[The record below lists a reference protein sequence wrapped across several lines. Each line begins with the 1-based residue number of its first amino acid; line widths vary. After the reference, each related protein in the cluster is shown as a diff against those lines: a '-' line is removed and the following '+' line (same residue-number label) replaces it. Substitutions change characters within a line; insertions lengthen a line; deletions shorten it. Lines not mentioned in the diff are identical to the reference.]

1 MGAIVSGAGAN
12 GDPVTQS
19 ADKTPD
25 INSTAVNTP
34 IVKKLGVQP
43 YASVFKDMQQ
53 FTDNRTVNSADEIWV
68 LQHSPVYTLGQAGD
82 PKHILNAGDIPIV
95 QSDRGGQVTYH
106 GPGQIIVYPLLDL
119 RRYELGVRSLVEL
132 LENVVILLLLEHGI
146 CANSRR
152 DAPGVYVNDK
162 KIAALGLRI
171 RHSCSFHGLSLNTD
185 MDLEPF
191 NRINPCGYAGL
202 KVTQISNETKHQS
215 IASVSDRLAE
225 LLIEALAV
233 KQICE
238 RPGVRGSE

>member
-1 MGAIVSGAGAN
+1 MQRV
-12 GDPVTQS
+12 
-19 ADKTPD
+19 DK
-25 INSTAVNTP
+25 IAEVNSLAASSPLVDLS
-34 IVKKLGVQP
+34 IEKALDVKALVVKELGVQP
-43 YASVFKDMQQ
+43 YAGVFDDMRQ
-53 FTDNRTVNSADEIWV
+53 FTDNRTSDSADEIWV

-106 GPGQIIVYPLLDL
+106 GPGQIIVYPLIDL

-132 LENVVILLLLEHGI
+132 LEDVVILLLLEHGI

-152 DAPGVYVNDK
+152 DAPGVYVDNK

-171 RHSCSFHGLSLNTD
+171 RRSCSFHGLSLNVD

-202 KVTQISNETKHQS
+202 EVTQISNEAKHAS
-215 IASVSDRLAE
+215 IASISDRLVE
-225 LLIEALAV
+225 LLTDALAA
-233 KQICE
+233 KQIDEVSRVE
-238 RPGVRGSE
+238 R

>member
-1 MGAIVSGAGAN
+1 MIAWCGCYNYGICQPGNPVS
-12 GDPVTQS
+12 QS
-19 ADKTPD
+19 VDKTPA
-25 INSTAVNTP
+25 IKPPVAPVVIRLP
-34 IVKKLGVQP
+34 GVQP
-43 YASVFKDMQQ
+43 YAAVLEDMHR
-53 FTDNRTVNSADEIWV
+53 FTDARTRDTVDEIRV

-82 PKHILNAGDIPIV
+82 PAHILNAGDIPVV

-119 RRYELGVRSLVEL
+119 RRYDLGVRSLVEL

-152 DAPGVYVNDK
+152 DAPGVYVDNK

-171 RHSCSFHGLSLNTD
+171 RRSCSFHGLSLNVD

-202 KVTQISNETKHQS
+202 EVTQVSNEATHS
-215 IASVSDRLAE
+215 NVESVSDRLVE
-225 LLIEALAV
+225 LLVEALAAKRV
-233 KQICE
+233 I
-238 RPGVRGSE
+238 VND